1 MEVGADAPVTREGS
15 VKIAFIGL
23 GTMGC
28 PMAARL
34 ANEYQV
40 AGWDILPAARAAFP
54 GSVADIGRALEDAEV
69 ILTMLPEG
77 KHVSDVLRTH
87 VFGAAKTGTLL
98 IDCST
103 IDVETTRALA
113 DEARAHGLQ
122 MLDAPV
128 SGGAEGAA
136 AGTLSFM
143 VGGEADAFA
152 RAGPVLNAM
161 GSKVAHFGA
170 SGAGQAAK
178 ACHNMIC
185 GITALGVCEAFALAE
200 GLGLDPERFFTLCR
214 GAAAQSWI
222 LENRC
227 PVPGPA
233 PAAPASNGYA
243 PGFAARLMAKD
254 LRLGQMAAQSC
265 GQETPFGAEAARR
278 FTEFADAGN
287 GDLDFSAIY
296 RAILRAD

>member
-1 MEVGADAPVTREGS
+1 MHV
-15 VKIAFIGL
+15 AFVGL
-23 GTMGC
+23 GTMGL
-28 PMAARL
+28 PMATRL
-34 ANEYQV
+34 SDEHQV
-40 AGWDILPAARAAFP
+40 LGWDAAKAPRAASSLAASSLDMALD
-54 GSVADIGRALEDAEV
+54 GADAV
-69 ILTMLPEG
+69 VTMLPEG
-77 KHVSDVLRTH
+77 AQVGEVYRQS
-87 VFGAAKTGTLL
+87 VFGKVRAGTLL

-103 IDVETTRALA
+103 IDVETTRALSS
-113 DEARAHGLQ
+113 EASENGLT

-128 SGGAEGAA
+128 SGGAEGAG

-143 VGGEADAFA
+143 VGGDAEAFE
-152 RAGPVLNAM
+152 RAQPLLATM
-161 GSKVAHFGA
+161 GGKLAYFGA

-200 GLGLDPERFFTLCR
+200 GLGLDPAQFFELCK

-233 PAAPASNGYA
+233 PTAPASNDYA

-254 LRLGQMAAQSC
+254 LRLGQAAALAC
-265 GQETPFGAEAARR
+265 GQETPLGAEAARR
-278 FTEFADAGN
+278 FTAFAEESG

-296 RAILRAD
+296 RTIRDASSE

>member
-1 MEVGADAPVTREGS
+1 MTV
-15 VKIAFIGL
+15 AFLGL
-23 GTMGC
+23 GTMGA
-28 PMAARL
+28 PMARRLIEAGFDVRGYDIDTTAQARFPG
-34 ANEYQV
+34 AAATAAEAV
-40 AGWDILPAARAAFP
+40 AG
-54 GSVADIGRALEDAEV
+54 ADV
-69 ILTMLPEG
+69 IITMLPEG
-77 KHVSDVLRTH
+77 AHVAAACRDT
-87 VFGAAKTGTLL
+87 VFATARPDALL

-103 IDVETTRALA
+103 IDVATSRALA
-113 DEARAHGLQ
+113 AEAAGRGLA

-143 VGGEADAFA
+143 VGGPAEALE
-152 RAGPVLNAM
+152 RAQPLLEAM
-161 GSKVAHFGA
+161 GKKITHFGA
-170 SGAGQAAK
+170 AGSGQAAK

-185 GITALGVCEAFALAE
+185 GITALGVCEAFALADA
-200 GLGLDPERFFTLCR
+200 LGLDSGAFFELCR

-233 PAAPASNGYA
+233 PAAPASNGYR

-254 LRLGQMAAQSC
+254 LALAQAAADASGQA
-265 GQETPFGAEAARR
+265 TPFGAEAARR
-278 FTEFADAGN
+278 FADFAETA

-296 RAILRAD
+296 RTIRNGA